1 MPPRRGEKSN
11 EVHHNYEEKIQKPWL
26 LGAHV
31 TVLGLLLF
39 AAVAAWMI
47 RGVGEAAQV
56 SDREALRMAQQAVR
70 QAAVSCYALQGA
82 YPATYEDLKSSSG
95 VAVDEEKYVVFY
107 EIFASNIM
115 PEITV
120 VERWVEP

>member
-1 MPPRRGEKSN
+1 M
-11 EVHHNYEEKIQKPWL
+11 
-26 LGAHV
+26 
-31 TVLGLLLF
+31 
-39 AAVAAWMI
+39 
-47 RGVGEAAQV
+47 
-56 SDREALRMAQQAVR
+56 R
-70 QAAVSCYALQGA
+70 QAAVSCYALKGA
-82 YPATYEDLKSSSG
+82 YTATYEDLKSSSG

>member
-1 MPPRRGEKSN
+1 MRKKYKNNGF
-11 EVHHNYEEKIQKPWL
+11 WL
-26 LGAHV
+26 PTL
-31 TVLGLLLF
+31 LGLLVF
-39 AAVAAWMI
+39 AAVAAWMV
-47 RGVGEAAQV
+47 RGVGEAAEV
-56 SDREALRMAQQAVR
+56 SDREGLRMAQQAVR

-82 YPATYEDLKSSSG
+82 YPATYEDLKASSG